1 MKRNLIIIAVAALA
15 GALICSVTIAAEAGK
30 AENKVRT
37 DRLNIPQIAEDTP
50 SIKAMREHP
59 APKLSYVKDYRGE
72 LVPTQT
78 DNCGKR
84 P

>member
-1 MKRNLIIIAVAALA
+1 MKRNLIIIAMA
-15 GALICSVTIAAEAGK
+15 GAFICSVAMAAETGK

-37 DRLNIPQIAEDTP
+37 DRLNIPQVVEDTP
-50 SIKAMREHP
+50 SIKEMRAHP
-59 APKLSYVKDYRGE
+59 ARKLSYVRDYRGE
-72 LVPTQT
+72 MIPTQT